1 MIPTGW
7 SPELYLRYESPPVTK
22 LHELGLEH
30 RFSHSLPFIRVW
42 LLPAAARAFLLG
54 LGEYGHSP
62 ERYPPVQAFWKRK
75 QLPAEYSL
83 ESVVPLGL
91 LKVYNGGLL
100 GQPKRRLVSPRLPP
114 PQRRGTTEAA

>member
-7 SPELYLRYESPPVTK
+7 SPELYHCYESPPVTK

-30 RFSHSLPFIRVW
+30 RLSYSLPFIRVW
-42 LLPAAARAFLLG
+42 LLPAAARALLLG

-75 QLPAEYSL
+75 QLPADYSL
-83 ESVVPLGL
+83 ESVVSPGWRK
-91 LKVYNGGLL
+91 KVYDGKAYQILRYGG
-100 GQPKRRLVSPRLPP
+100 
-114 PQRRGTTEAA
+114 